1 MVTCALLGCLGA
13 ACSSREALF
22 LYTFLLLPC
31 LVAAALVT
39 GFSVAGADAAAATLA
54 ELGHGEQV
62 ARAAVGN
69 GATPYAAPALSSG
82 AREEALRSLFSGWQG
97 VYDDCAPAVGVA
109 CEAGSGEGGSG
120 APTTSAGCGSRAI
133 TAADYAVIDSGAFG
147 CSSNETGD
155 AEFSA
160 WAGDKCLQLPDQLT
174 VANCSMVV
182 AALTNT
188 NGTGSE
194 GGALWLFCACA
205 TAIADEIPARTE
217 GVEVAMITMCVLLAL
232 LLLVDALTIREVT
245 GRAEPCAHPTPS
257 PLPLTPT
264 LHPNVNASS
273 EQVTKYA
280 KWSPSP

>member
-1 MVTCALLGCLGA
+1 MVTCSLLGCLGA
-13 ACSSREALF
+13 ACASREALF

-39 GFSVAGADAAAATLA
+39 GFSVAGADAAVATLA

-62 ARAAVGN
+62 ARAAIGN

-82 AREEALRSLFSGWQG
+82 AREEALRALFSGWQG
-97 VYDDCAPAVGVA
+97 LYDDCAPAVDVA
-109 CEAGSGEGGSG
+109 CEGGSGEGGSGEGGSG
-120 APTTSAGCGSRAI
+120 APTNSAGCGSRAI

-147 CSSNETGD
+147 CSSNATRD
-155 AEFSA
+155 AEFGT
-160 WAGDKCLQLPDQLT
+160 WASDKCLQLPDELA

-188 NGTGSE
+188 SDTGSE

-205 TAIADEIPARTE
+205 TAIADEVPERTA
-217 GVEVAMITMCVLLAL
+217 GVEAAMLAMCVLLAL

-245 GRAEPCAHPTPS
+245 ARDDPCAHPYPS
-257 PLPLTPT
+257 PLPVILTC
-264 LHPNVNASS
+264 NANANASS
-273 EQVTKYA
+273 EQLTKDA
-280 KWSPSP
+280 K